1 MGSEATVERTT
12 VQAGIG
18 KRQRQLASTLQSL
31 LEAAHLPPDSPEV
44 AKLVATAGRWGST
57 EAPTSELADLAS
69 EVDAV
74 TDAVSHWL
82 MPQPLMGA
90 RRVNVALE
98 RIQSAKTLTE
108 VMRTAPSELCW
119 AGDFDRVIFSRIED
133 SQWSPVAWHTVQPDR
148 PQDLAMAEFMRD
160 AKITLCNG
168 MIEAEIVRRRLPA
181 LVRDTAAEPRTFA
194 PFLEIG
200 GSAAYIVAPVVT
212 GDSVMGLIHAD
223 SSDRPIADSDV
234 ATVRAFADGLGLVF
248 ERLALLDR
256 LQSQKASLSAALAAA
271 EKAVEEL
278 CTAPV
283 TISRASSAPD
293 AVEASSRSE
302 DRIEDGLTA
311 REREVFALLIS
322 GATNAQIADRLTVS
336 ETTVKSHVKHILR
349 KMRASNRAQAIAQY
363 LRSNGRGSNR

>member
-1 MGSEATVERTT
+1 MATNSTAERSKVET
-12 VQAGIG
+12 AIAE
-18 KRQRQLASTLQSL
+18 RQRQLASTLQSL

-44 AKLVATAGRWGST
+44 AGLVDTAGRWGSVDVSS
-57 EAPTSELADLAS
+57 PQLADLAA

-74 TDAVSHWL
+74 TDTVSKWL

-108 VMRTAPSELCW
+108 VMRTAPAELCW
-119 AGDFDRVIFSRIED
+119 AGDFDRVIFSRVED
-133 SQWSPVAWHTVQPDR
+133 SQWSPVAWHTVQQDR
-148 PQDLAMAEFMRD
+148 PQDLAMAEFMHD
-160 AKITLCNG
+160 AKITLSNG

-200 GSAAYIVAPVVT
+200 KSAAYVVAPVVT

-223 SSDRPIADSDV
+223 TSDRPIADSDV

-256 LQSQKASLSAALAAA
+256 LQSQKESLSAALAAA
-271 EKAVEEL
+271 EQAVADL
-278 CTAPV
+278 VTAPV
-283 TISRASSAPD
+283 SMSRAASASE
-293 AVEASSRSE
+293 AVESATRSE
-302 DRIEDGLTA
+302 DRIEDNLTA

-363 LRSNGRGSNR
+363 LRSNGRRSSR